1 LSYKVLALKYR
12 PTSFDE
18 VVGQTSV
25 TRTLRN
31 ALERGKIGHAFLLSG
46 ARGVGKT
53 TTARILAK
61 ALNCSRAEG
70 PTAHPCSTRTDE
82 DRAKACDS
90 CREIAD
96 GKSLD
101 VQEIDGASNTGVDSI
116 RELRE
121 ATRYSPA
128 RDRFKIWIIDEVHQI
143 SGAAFNAL
151 LKTLEEP
158 PPRVK
163 FIFATT
169 EYHKIPETILSRCQQ
184 YDFRMIPARE
194 LLSHLRGVAD
204 QEGIRV
210 TDAALALVA
219 RAAEGSVRDALSLLD
234 QVLAFTGDEVPDADV
249 AGLLGL
255 VDRELLHR
263 AARALVEGDSLA
275 ALELVESL
283 ADYGADYRNFAR
295 ELLLYLREILLV
307 KLAPEGSPL
316 LAAVLPEELER
327 LRGLA
332 GELSEEDLLR
342 GLDLL
347 TRGEAEL
354 RGASDPRVVLDLL
367 LLKLVQSRRLLPFAE
382 LVARVERL
390 LGGAPAA
397 ALPAP
402 RPGAARPPAPA
413 PAARALAAPRREAA
427 APKAPAPE
435 PPRED
440 PEDPGDPAAAP
451 VSSGPAGS
459 VLAGMLGL
467 CQGRPSLAAP
477 LRSASARLEGDT
489 LVIEVP
495 PDFLA
500 FGTTHAD
507 EYRDLA
513 RKASGRALHVRF
525 AAGGAAPR
533 DEPAALAPEESRR
546 QALREAAER
555 DGAVQEALDL
565 FDGRVV
571 DVREAKTSREDA

>member
-1 LSYKVLALKYR
+1 
-12 PTSFDE
+12 
-18 VVGQTSV
+18 VVGQTNV

-61 ALNCSRAEG
+61 ALNCAKAPG
-70 PTAHPCSTRTDE
+70 PTPSPCSTRTEE

-96 GKSLD
+96 GHSLD

-121 ATRYSPA
+121 MARYSPA

-143 SGAAFNAL
+143 SGPAFNAL

-194 LLSHLRGVAD
+194 LQAHLRHVAN

-210 TDAALALVA
+210 SDAALALVA
-219 RAAEGSVRDALSLLD
+219 RAAEGSVRDSLSLFD
-234 QVLAFTGDEVPDADV
+234 QVLAFTGDDVPDADV

-263 AARALVEGDSLA
+263 ASKAIVDGDSLA
-275 ALELVESL
+275 MLDLVESL
-283 ADYGADYRNFAR
+283 ADYGADYRNFLR
-295 ELLLYLREILLV
+295 ELLLHLREILLV
-307 KLAPEGSPL
+307 KLAPPQSPL
-316 LAAVLPEELER
+316 LHGTLPEELDR
-327 LRGLA
+327 LRALA
-332 GELSEEDLLR
+332 GALSEEDLLR
-342 GLDLL
+342 GLDVL
-347 TRGEAEL
+347 TQAESEL
-354 RGASDPRVVLDLL
+354 RNAPDPRVALDLV
-367 LLKLVQSRRLLPFAE
+367 LLKLVQLRRLLPFAE

-390 LGGAPAA
+390 AGGAPAA
-397 ALPAP
+397 ALPPPRPAAP
-402 RPGAARPPAPA
+402 RTPALFDAPA
-413 PAARALAAPRREAA
+413 PASRAAAPR
-427 APKAPAPE
+427 PPARPE
-435 PPRED
+435 EPSPASPPSPRG
-440 PEDPGDPAAAP
+440 PGDAL
-451 VSSGPAGS
+451 
-459 VLAGMLGL
+459 LASMIGL
-467 CQGRPSLAAP
+467 CHGRPSLAAP
-477 LRSASARLEGDT
+477 LRGARARLEGDK
-489 LVIEVP
+489 LFVEVP
-495 PDFLA
+495 ADFLE
-500 FGTTHAD
+500 FGRMHAD

-513 RKASGRALHVRF
+513 RKAAGRTLHVEMSAAT
-525 AAGGAAPR
+525 AAGPAPA
-533 DEPAALAPEESRR
+533 PSPEEERR
-546 QALREAAER
+546 QKLRGEVEKEP
-555 DGAVQEALDL
+555 AVQEALDL

-571 DVREAKTSREDA
+571 DVREAKASGEDL

>member
-18 VVGQTSV
+18 VVGQTNV

-61 ALNCSRAEG
+61 ALNCAKAPG
-70 PTAHPCSTRTDE
+70 PTPSPCPTRTDE
-82 DRAKACDS
+82 DRATACDS

-96 GKSLD
+96 GQSLD

-121 ATRYSPA
+121 MTRYSPA

-194 LLSHLRGVAD
+194 LQLHLRNVAD
-204 QEGIRV
+204 EEHIRV
-210 TDAALALVA
+210 SDAALALIA
-219 RAAEGSVRDALSLLD
+219 RAAEGSVRDSLSLFD
-234 QVLAFTGDEVPDADV
+234 QVLAFTGDDVPDADV

-263 AARALVEGDSLA
+263 ASKAIVESDSLA
-275 ALELVESL
+275 MLDLVESL
-283 ADYGADYRNFAR
+283 ADYGADYRNYAR
-295 ELLLYLREILLV
+295 ELLLHLREILLV
-307 KLAPEGSPL
+307 KLAPAESPL
-316 LAAVLPEELER
+316 RQGILPEELER
-327 LRGLA
+327 LGALA
-332 GELSEEDLLR
+332 GALSEEDLLR
-342 GLDLL
+342 GLDVL
-347 TRGEAEL
+347 TRAEGEL
-354 RGASDPRVVLDLL
+354 RSASDPRVALDLV
-367 LLKLVQSRRLLPFAE
+367 LLKLVQMRRLVPFAE

-390 LGGAPAA
+390 LGGAPAG

-402 RPGAARPPAPA
+402 RLATSRPPTLFDGPTAAPRPSPSW
-413 PAARALAAPRREAA
+413 PAARREGPPPPPPTPTRSPAEAL
-427 APKAPAPE
+427 
-435 PPRED
+435 
-440 PEDPGDPAAAP
+440 
-451 VSSGPAGS
+451 
-459 VLAGMLGL
+459 LATIIGL

-477 LRSASARLEGDT
+477 LRAATARLEGET
-489 LVIEVP
+489 LVVEVP

-507 EYRDLA
+507 EYGDLA
-513 RKASGRALHVRF
+513 RKAAGKSLHLKF
-525 AAGGAAPR
+525 AAGGLPAADESPAAPS
-533 DEPAALAPEESRR
+533 PEEER
-546 QALREAAER
+546 QQKLRGEVEKEP
-555 DGAVQEALDL
+555 AVQEALDL

-571 DVREAKTSREDA
+571 DVREAKASGEDP